1 MNYANYSET
10 QQVKDRAYHGL
21 IKWFKE
27 KHKTKVIVD
36 FADEGFIVT
45 HRNPDLR
52 DVELSYYPY
61 AKDWN
66 DGSAHDYFRFPLKVN
81 YVDDATFMSLGDA

>member
-1 MNYANYSET
+1 MNDPAT
-10 QQVKDRAYHGL
+10 QQVKEKAYNGL
-21 IKWFKE
+21 VKWFKE

-52 DVELSYYPY
+52 DVALTYYPY
-61 AKDWN
+61 AKSWN
-66 DGSAHDYFRFPLKVN
+66 DGSENDYFKFPLKVT
-81 YVDDATFMSLGDA
+81 YVDDSTFMSLSGNN